1 MPPLRIKIT
10 EIATIGRQVRVRCE
24 PRGGPLPAV
33 RPGQFCLAS
42 LDKAALLREP
52 LFPASPTEFVVDES
66 HPWAALEPGAVL
78 DLLGPF
84 GAGWALPAGA
94 SRLLIVAE
102 NPARV
107 LAVMR
112 AALAQNASVV
122 WAWRE
127 AVPDCAAT
135 LLPAEVEFHIGTLT
149 AEVAEWAEVALLD
162 VPEPGATAARLRDLR
177 PLRPAGFVQ
186 GLCGPAMPCGGG
198 ACQACWVATA
208 RGKRLACV
216 DGPVLQI

>member
-1 MPPLRIKIT
+1 MPPLRINIT
-10 EIATIGRQVRVRCE
+10 EIATIGGQVRVRCQ
-24 PRGGPLPAV
+24 PLPAV
-33 RPGQFCLAS
+33 QPGQFCLAS
-42 LDKAALLREP
+42 LEEAALLREP
-52 LFPASPTEFVVDES
+52 LFPASPTEFVADGL

-84 GAGWALPAGA
+84 GAGWALPTGA

-102 NPARV
+102 QPARV

-127 AVPDCAAT
+127 AVPDWAAT

-162 VPEPGATAARLRDLR
+162 VPEPGATAAMLRDRR

-186 GLCGPAMPCGGG
+186 AFCVPLMPCGVG
-198 ACQACWVATA
+198 ACQACWVATM

-216 DGPVLQI
+216 DGPIVAI

>member
-1 MPPLRIKIT
+1 MSPLRIKIT
-10 EIATIGRQVRVRCE
+10 EIATIGGQVRVRCE

-42 LDKAALLREP
+42 LEKAALLREP

-78 DLLGPF
+78 DLLGPC
-84 GAGWALPAGA
+84 GAGWALPTGA

-127 AVPDCAAT
+127 AIPDWAAM
-135 LLPAEVEFHIGTLT
+135 LLPAEVEFHIGALS
-149 AEVAEWAEVALLD
+149 AEVAEWAEIALLD

-186 GLCGPAMPCGGG
+186 AFCVPLMPCGVG

-208 RGKRLACV
+208 HGKRLACV
-216 DGPVLQI
+216 DGPIVAI